1 MTNPTFVEGERGP
14 RDGIDILVRNHTC
27 NLVTV
32 GKKSAADHNKDIY
45 IYRADPIHPNYFVP
59 NEKRYIHFA
68 KLHDPNQVS
77 GFATLRPT
85 DKWVHKR
92 YGNVAGHMMT
102 RRPGEPKLR
111 DMSGLILAGTLA
123 RERRNQ
129 ERQQAARDARYA
141 EHRAAAHAA
150 AHANPAPVIANP
162 APVSANPA
170 PVIANPAPVIANPA
184 PVIANPAPVADDVD
198 EAKTC
203 IICLT
208 NVKSHAF
215 SCGHFKTCGSCSA
228 SMNRCPLCRKPGR
241 AFKIFE

>member
-162 APVSANPA
+162 APV
-170 PVIANPAPVIANPA
+170 
-184 PVIANPAPVADDVD
+184 ADDVD